1 MINILKNLIRKNIN
15 KPKTKNDVMDRIFS
29 NQLKPNTK
37 AKVKGWVDDVRNI
50 GKLIFLTVR
59 DMKGKVQITAK
70 KSDVSQGVWDTISK
84 LGKEDCVEIDGN
96 VVKSKIAK
104 LGYEIIPTLVK
115 VLAGAE
121 KPLPM
126 DKHVKSWKDTRF
138 DYRYLDL
145 RDPKINKI
153 FMIRHKV
160 MGLSHEFFRK
170 NDFVE
175 IHTPVIQAAGA
186 EGGSTL
192 FKFDFYGKEAFL
204 RQSPQLYKQ
213 MMMSSGLDR
222 VYEIGQAFRAEKFH
236 TRRHISEFM
245 SLDFELAWIDSEE
258 DVLRVLEKLVVYVL
272 KGLKKEEDL
281 KIKVPELPLKRFTYD
296 DVIKTLSKTG
306 VKIEWGEDIEDAQE
320 KKFAEIMNKK
330 GYEMYFITKFPSK
343 IKPFYIMLDGD
354 VSRGIDLDYR
364 GLELA
369 SGGQREHRFEVL
381 RRVMREK
388 GLDPKDFT
396 FYTDAFRWGMPPHG
410 GIGFGVDR
418 FVKQILELPDV
429 QETILFPRTPEKL
442 VP

>member
-1 MINILKNLIRKNIN
+1 ME
-15 KPKTKNDVMDRIFS
+15 RIYS
-29 NQLKPNTK
+29 NQLKPNRK
-37 AKVKGWVDDVRNI
+37 AKVKGWVENVRNLGNI
-50 GKLIFLTVR
+50 QFLTIR
-59 DMKGKVQITAK
+59 DREGSVQITAK
-70 KSDVSQGVWDTISK
+70 KSDVSDGVWDTISK
-84 LGKEDCVEIDGN
+84 LGKEDCVEIEGN

-104 LGYEIIPTLVK
+104 LGYEIIPSLVK
-115 VLAGAE
+115 ALAGAE
-121 KPLPM
+121 KPLPL
-126 DKHVKSWKDTRF
+126 DLHVDSWKDTRF

-145 RDPKINKI
+145 RDPKVKEI

-186 EGGSTL
+186 EGGSSL

-213 MMMSSGLDR
+213 MMMASGLDK

-245 SLDFELAWIDSEE
+245 SLDFEIAWIESEE
-258 DVLRVLEKLVVYVL
+258 DVMRVLERLVVYVL
-272 KGLKKEEDL
+272 KGLKRETDL

-296 DVIKTLSKTG
+296 EVLKVLAKTG

-320 KKFAEIMNKK
+320 AKFAEIMNKK
-330 GYEMYFITKFPSK
+330 GHEAYFITKFPSK
-343 IKPFYIMLDGD
+343 IKPFYIMLDGE

-369 SGGQREHRFEVL
+369 SGGQREHRHEVL
-381 RRVMREK
+381 VNVMKQK
-388 GLDPKDFT
+388 GLNPKDFV
-396 FYTDAFRWGMPPHG
+396 FYTNAFRYGMPEHG

-429 QETILFPRTPEKL
+429 QEAILFPRTPEKL